1 MSEKKSPQEWM
12 QDWQA
17 LQKQYWSAW
26 SDATRQVT
34 GQAPAP
40 TTPWHEGLEQWSRMF
55 TDAGKQTETAERVL
69 GSAKGYV
76 ALMQSMLAAAAGKGD
91 IAGAM
96 QAGPMQAWTDA
107 LRNGFNM
114 PGIDPALLNNPMAS
128 MLQGIRGDGVQ
139 GFDKLAQ
146 SFAPFLAQAKQEGM
160 SWLQAPAFGFAR
172 EHQEHYQ
179 KMFAAFVEYQDA
191 LKRYNELMLRSS
203 QRSFEIFESKLGERA
218 EPGRQIESL
227 RGLYDLW
234 VDAAEEAYAQIA
246 LSEEF
251 RKVYGDVVNS
261 QMRVRAQVQA
271 EIERVGTDLGMPTR
285 TELNSVHKR
294 LHELRRELRNTNDA
308 EAAGQI
314 SELRE
319 EVRRLR
325 TQLDARGNDA
335 APKAVAAKSAPAKA
349 EPARAARKKHHPH
362 RYQPESDGTQQA
374 KPDKKPG
381 KRAAAVARPPSATK
395 RAASSFGDAI
405 SAMRA
410 NVATT
415 APGGKRKRS
424 RSKA

>member
-1 MSEKKSPQEWM
+1 MSEKKSPQEWA

-76 ALMQSMLAAAAGKGD
+76 SLMQSMLAAAAGSGD
-91 IAGAM
+91 MSGAM

-107 LRNGFNM
+107 LRTGFNM
-114 PGIDPALLNNPMAS
+114 PGIDPALLNNPMAA

-203 QRSFEIFESKLGERA
+203 QRSFEIFESKLAERA

-294 LHELRRELRNTNDA
+294 LHELRRELRNANGAD
-308 EAAGQI
+308 AAGQI

-325 TQLDARGNDA
+325 AQLDARGNDA
-335 APKAVAAKSAPAKA
+335 APKAAAAKPAPAKA

-381 KRAAAVARPPSATK
+381 KRAAAVARPRSATK

-415 APGGKRKRS
+415 APAGKRKRS